1 MQEHKQYTKKRDLE
15 TNAKRYPE
23 RRQVRLMKR
32 KIQKGIVIEISSD
45 T

>member
-23 RRQVRLMKR
+23 RRQVNEEK
-32 KIQKGIVIEISSD
+32 D
-45 T
+45 TERYSYRDKQ